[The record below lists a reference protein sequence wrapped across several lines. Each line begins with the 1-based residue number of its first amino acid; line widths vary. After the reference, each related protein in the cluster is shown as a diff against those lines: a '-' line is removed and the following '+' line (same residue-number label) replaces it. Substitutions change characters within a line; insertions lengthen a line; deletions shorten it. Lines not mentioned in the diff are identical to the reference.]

1 MSSLQQLIDKN
12 KAEVEAYLISKAEEL
27 EQYRIEF
34 LGTKGKIKD
43 IMGAMKDVPKEM
55 KREAGL
61 MLNELKQKA
70 EEKYEAYKEKFGD
83 NSNKN
88 NIHVRVCSNCN
99 RSHLRSMIKSIFCNR
114 C

>member
-1 MSSLQQLIDKN
+1 
-12 KAEVEAYLISKAEEL
+12 
-27 EQYRIEF
+27 

-70 EEKYEAYKEKFGD
+70 EEQKTEKQKTEKQKTEYQNTETQIAD
-83 NSNKN
+83 
-88 NIHVRVCSNCN
+88 
-99 RSHLRSMIKSIFCNR
+99 
-114 C
+114 